1 MPDYRRNRVMGGTY
15 FFTVNLLERRT
26 NLLVEHIQL
35 LRSVVKTVQTSK
47 PFHIDAW
54 VVLPDHMH
62 CVWTLPNHDDD
73 YPARWK
79 AIKTAFSRAIPKT
92 ERLSAVRKAN
102 NERGIWQ
109 RRYWEHT
116 IRNDKDY
123 AAHVDYCHINPVK
136 HGLVKQVKDW
146 PYSTFHQLVEQGVY
160 HENWGGF
167 DEDGTF
173 GE

>member
-35 LRSVVKTVQTSK
+35 LRTVVKTFQASK

-73 YPARWK
+73 YPDR
-79 AIKTAFSRAIPKT
+79 
-92 ERLSAVRKAN
+92 
-102 NERGIWQ
+102 
-109 RRYWEHT
+109 
-116 IRNDKDY
+116 
-123 AAHVDYCHINPVK
+123 
-136 HGLVKQVKDW
+136 
-146 PYSTFHQLVEQGVY
+146 
-160 HENWGGF
+160 
-167 DEDGTF
+167 
-173 GE
+173 